1 MHDRTRIAVCRWAFL
16 ALCVVPTCLVL
27 GLIVFHWLTL
37 RSPAAK
43 SEWERELSRRLGV
56 TVRIERLSYPQ
67 PDVADLAG
75 VTITDPET
83 GIKLATC
90 RAATI
95 ERMSGQWQVTLDEP
109 VLESS
114 ALTGLA
120 HRFHERWLLSSE
132 QALPVDLRADR
143 LTIQGTGQAQS
154 LADLA
159 ARFVQEASGPK
170 LELEFKLPG
179 ATKAVELTAIR
190 NRQIT
195 PPATQITW
203 KFPVPV
209 PVDLAGRCLPPL
221 GTLGPQATIS
231 GDGVLRWQDGRLDG
245 ELALA
250 IAAIDLSR
258 LVSDR
263 FPHVLSGSADL
274 ACDGVKVDAGR
285 VTSARGTLV
294 AGRGGRISRSLL
306 LAARDHLQLDAAIP
320 GDDADSLPFDRL
332 SLRFETSGEQLRL
345 SVGDAEELAILSAD
359 GSPLLSAPDDHQVPV
374 VALARMLLP
383 DSQLQVP
390 AAKQTA
396 ALLALLPL
404 PAAQPQSMA
413 RSSGH
418 VPTRLGPASPARR
431 RESAIRERPLR

>member
-1 MHDRTRIAVCRWAFL
+1 MQDRTRIAVCRWAFL

-56 TVRIERLSYPQ
+56 AVRIERLSYPQ
-67 PDVADLAG
+67 PHVADLAG
-75 VTITDPET
+75 VAITDPET

-109 VLESS
+109 VLEAS

-159 ARFVQEASGPK
+159 ARFVQQASGPK
-170 LELEFKLPG
+170 LELEFKPPG

-203 KFPVPV
+203 KSPVPV
-209 PVDLAGRCLPPL
+209 PVDLVGPYL
-221 GTLGPQATIS
+221 PQATIS

-320 GDDADSLPFDRL
+320 ADEADSLPFDRL

-359 GSPLLSAPDDHQVPV
+359 GSALLSAPDDHQVPV